1 MKSEGNHASTK
12 VLTGIILLL
21 LFSFASPV
29 IAEDYVWISSGTHDI
44 DYTIG
49 GSLDVSNATVNLLT
63 GSHIVALYGDGYLV
77 ALENSIVNIKGGT
90 IDGGAFVVSTATVT
104 VLGSDFVLD
113 GTPVAP
119 ETTEIYNPGPSYAD
133 YVLTG
138 TYEDSSSFTLNVNLD
153 PDARLYLNQP
163 EPETH
168 PEIVVYPA
176 TLAHDFGDVNV
187 GDSTT
192 YMVQIQNV
200 GNGEMEV
207 NSVTLDGSAD
217 FAITSAPA
225 MPFTIAPSE
234 SILVDIEITYT
245 PSVEGYVSTT
255 VLIASD
261 DEDEPLVEVALSGVG
276 VAVEVPPT
284 QQIQDIIDSYNQSI
298 AEGTIVGYGPGNSP
312 AKRVKALLNMMKSA
326 SDLII
331 AEDSVQAIAQ
341 LESIAKKTDGEI
353 RPPDFIVGDDVA
365 SFNLMVNN
373 LIDDLSS

>member
-1 MKSEGNHASTK
+1 
-12 VLTGIILLL
+12 
-21 LFSFASPV
+21 LFGLASPV

-44 DYTIG
+44 DYSIG
-49 GSLDVSNATVNLLT
+49 GFLQVSNATVNLLT
-63 GSHIVALYGDGYLV
+63 GSHIVALYGDGDLY
-77 ALENSIVNIKGGT
+77 ALEGSIVNIKGGT
-90 IDGGAFVVSTATVT
+90 IDGITYVVSIATVT
-104 VLGSDFVLD
+104 VYGSDFVLD
-113 GTPVAP
+113 SVPLDP
-119 ETTEIYNPGPSYAD
+119 NQTEIYNPGPSYQN

-138 TYEDSSSFTLNVNLD
+138 KYEDESSFTINLNLD
-153 PDARLYLNQP
+153 PDARLYLDQA

-176 TLAHDFGDVNV
+176 TLAHDFGDVNI

-192 YMVQIQNV
+192 YVVQIQNV

-234 SILVDIEITYT
+234 AILVDIEITYT
-245 PSVEGYVSTT
+245 PSAAGAASTT
-255 VLIASD
+255 VAIESN
-261 DEDEPLVEVALSGVG
+261 DEDESLVEVALTGAG
-276 VAVEVPPT
+276 VAVEVPPI
-284 QQIQDIIDSYNQSI
+284 QQIQDIIDSFNNSI
-298 AEGTIVGYGPGNSP
+298 DLGTIVGYGPGNSP
-312 AKRVKALLNMMKSA
+312 EKRVKALRNMLKSA

-331 AEDSVQAIAQ
+331 AEDYAQAIAQ